1 MKLSLYNTANRR
13 KEIFTPIDPS
23 RVTMY
28 VCGPT
33 VYNFVH
39 IGNGRPAVV
48 FDVLFRLLRTE
59 FEEVLYARNVT
70 DIDDKINAAAKA
82 NGEPIAALA
91 DRFTDAYNADID
103 SLGVLDAT
111 VVPRAT
117 HHIVEIVEMIGAL
130 IERGH
135 AYAADGHVLFSVP
148 SDEHYGALSQ
158 RTIEELL
165 EGARV
170 DVAPYKRD
178 AKDFVLWKPSPD
190 GLPGWESPWG
200 YGRPGWHIECSAMIK
215 KHLGEHIDI
224 HGGGSDLVFPHHEN
238 ELAQSTCA
246 NDSRD
251 YVNYWVHNGM
261 LTLGHEKMSKS
272 VGNVVT
278 IHELREQH
286 DGEVLRYALLS
297 GQYRS
302 PLAWSADLLR
312 QAETSLERLYQALR
326 NAGSIGKTATDF
338 AASAF
343 NDFPSSV
350 TDALC
355 DDLNSPIALSAL
367 HELAG
372 KINRSRDADERL
384 ALAHQ
389 LLAGGWL
396 LGLLNHDVET
406 YFGGGNGGDG
416 LSDEQ
421 INLLIQ
427 ARDDAK
433 ANRDFS
439 RADTIRAELLEA
451 GIVLEDLREGTRW
464 KRER

>member
-13 KEIFTPIDPS
+13 KETFKPIDPE

-48 FDVLFRLLRTE
+48 FDVLFRLLRSE
-59 FEEVLYARNVT
+59 YEQVLYARNVT

-91 DRFTDAYNADID
+91 DRFTDAYNADIE

-117 HHIVEIVEMIGAL
+117 HHINEIIAMISTL

-148 SDEHYGALSQ
+148 SDEHYGALSR

-190 GLPGWESPWG
+190 DLPGWDSPWG

-238 ELAQSTCA
+238 ELAQSACA

-278 IHELREQH
+278 IHELRAQH

-302 PLAWSADLLR
+302 PLAWSTDLLQ

-326 NAGSIGKTATDF
+326 NAGPTGITAADF
-338 AASAF
+338 ADSAF
-343 NDFPSSV
+343 ADFPTSV

-372 KINRSRDADERL
+372 QINRSVDAEEKL
-384 ALAHQ
+384 ALARQ

-396 LGLLNHDVET
+396 LGLLNHDVEA
-406 YFGGGNGGDG
+406 YFASSEDSDG
-416 LSDEQ
+416 LSDDQ
-421 INLLIQ
+421 IKKLIQ
-427 ARDDAK
+427 ARTDAK
-433 ANRDFS
+433 ANRDFTG
-439 RADTIRAELLEA
+439 ADSIRAELLEA
-451 GIVLEDLREGTRW
+451 GIVLEDTREGTRW

>member
-1 MKLSLYNTANRR
+1 MKLSLYNTANRQ
-13 KEIFTPIDPS
+13 KELFTPIDPN

-33 VYNFVH
+33 VYNYVH

-48 FDVLFRLLRTE
+48 FDVLFRLLRSE
-59 FEEVLYARNVT
+59 YPEVLYARNVT
-70 DIDDKINAAAKA
+70 DIDDKINAAAMA
-82 NGEPIAALA
+82 NGEPIKDLA
-91 DRFTDAYNADID
+91 DRFTDAYNADIQ
-103 SLGVLDAT
+103 SLGVLEAT

-117 HHIVEIVEMIGAL
+117 HHITEIVDMIEAL

-148 SDEHYGALSQ
+148 SDAHYGELSR

-190 GLPGWESPWG
+190 DLPGWDSPWG

-261 LTLGHEKMSKS
+261 LTLGQEKMSKS

-278 IHELREQH
+278 IHELREQY

-302 PLAWSADLLR
+302 PLAWSAELLQ
-312 QAETSLERLYQALR
+312 QAQTSLERLYQALR
-326 NAGSIGKTATDF
+326 NAGNTGKTAADFADKTFTDF
-338 AASAF
+338 
-343 NDFPSSV
+343 PGGV

-355 DDLNSPIALSAL
+355 DDLNSPVALSAL

-372 KINRSRDADERL
+372 RINRSELESEKLNL
-384 ALAHQ
+384 AEQ

-396 LGLLNHDVET
+396 LGLLNHNVET
-406 YFGGGNGGDG
+406 YFSGSEATDG
-416 LSDEQ
+416 LSDEA
-421 INLLIQ
+421 INRLIQ

-439 RADTIRAELLEA
+439 GADAIRAELLDA
-451 GIVLEDLREGTRW
+451 GIVLEDTREGTRW
-464 KRER
+464 RRER